1 MTDRPATSE
10 RSYLART
17 YDDDRFA
24 WTRRKRVRRRLV
36 VAEAVLISALVV
48 LTIAAAVVGADRG
61 WLAWPW
67 SIALLGFVPIHSFLN
82 LGIRG
87 LYDRSERTLDEHQR
101 RLRDESYI
109 AVRWPATFVTLA
121 AVLAVFAASLM
132 GDTARG
138 LMAGFLLWFGASLL
152 PYWHLAWMLPD
163 ED

>member
-1 MTDRPATSE
+1 PRTGRIQPLSGPGAADRPLLRPSGRGCVLSRTSAAVERNRVREDRMTDRPATSE

-24 WTRRKRVRRRLV
+24 WTRSKRVRRRLV

-87 LYDRSERTLDEHQR
+87 LYDRSER
-101 RLRDESYI
+101 
-109 AVRWPATFVTLA
+109 
-121 AVLAVFAASLM
+121 
-132 GDTARG
+132 
-138 LMAGFLLWFGASLL
+138 
-152 PYWHLAWMLPD
+152 
-163 ED
+163 